1 MYYRTKSDSV
11 TDKNLPR
18 NKSFAFIC
26 SMPLG
31 FLNNTVTVTESGM
44 SFYLAANKY
53 AAHFQCISLSPASMC
68 DARNCKRRT
77 GEGEEPIQRQ
87 KLEQF
92 IDQQRQFPLN
102 KSAHSRQLAQ
112 SSDLASV
119 RCHAQSK
126 VAFCE
131 SPTTSSEGQSV
142 GPLGQDPVLT
152 KKKKNSKDQLTRG
165 WNCLQTVSYTHLRAH
180 ET

>member
-1 MYYRTKSDSV
+1 MSGLKEGTFDSSWLSADEGDLNFCAHGTTPLDSECLHFLLWIYVKVINSILSRILSMYYRTKSDSV

-68 DARNCKRRT
+68 DARHCKRRT

-92 IDQQRQFPLN
+92 IDQQR
-102 KSAHSRQLAQ
+102 
-112 SSDLASV
+112 
-119 RCHAQSK
+119 
-126 VAFCE
+126 
-131 SPTTSSEGQSV
+131 
-142 GPLGQDPVLT
+142 
-152 KKKKNSKDQLTRG
+152 
-165 WNCLQTVSYTHLRAH
+165 
-180 ET
+180 